1 MSMTLQQVRALKAD
15 HEERFT
21 RALFELLLEESGVLC
36 PLLLGDGTI
45 VHHSSTDDELLT
57 LDNAFLI
64 AQAWIRFDLHMERL
78 EQKPCRVGLKV
89 LERLTG
95 YSPARVKAL
104 YNQKR
109 DFLQDWVS
117 DGMLLEAGELVSA
130 RSRNRRLITT
140 EA

>member
-1 MSMTLQQVRALKAD
+1 MTLQEVRAIKAQ

-45 VHHSSTDDELLT
+45 VHHSHANDEMLT
-57 LDNAFLI
+57 FEDWALV
-64 AQAWIRFDLHMERL
+64 AQAWIRFDVHIELL
-78 EQKPCRVGLKV
+78 EGKPCRVGLEV

-95 YSPARVKAL
+95 HGPARVKCL

-109 DFLQDWVS
+109 
-117 DGMLLEAGELVSA
+117 ELVHGWASDEVLLNA
-130 RSRNRRLITT
+130 GKLVRDRLRNRRLITT
-140 EA
+140 EGLG